1 MRMFAQIIVDV
12 PTMQTNQPYTYAI
25 PDKFVAVVEAGM
37 RVVVPFGK
45 GSRQVQGFVVGLQDD
60 YHGEVDLKEIT
71 DVVDVAPVLNAEM
84 LELADWVAREN
95 FAFKISVLQAM
106 LPNVMRAKYVKTVQ
120 LRDPALLETDAMLRD
135 FFTDRFEVPLDDNH
149 VTPEVLTALHK
160 YARLGQVA
168 INYQVGNRAKIK
180 LVTAVK
186 PILSAEKYDE
196 IRQGLRPTAKKQARL
211 LTYLMTA
218 SPNWIAQKEIIDA
231 TAVDYTTLKK
241 AETNGWIQKGEIEQ
255 YRLPK
260 LTSAITATEPLPLT
274 EQQAHVFTTL
284 SENLTDDAK
293 SQTYLLEG
301 VTGSGKTEVYLQAM
315 ATVLA
320 QGKTAL
326 MLVPEITLTPQMVRR
341 VKSRFGE
348 AVAVLHS
355 ALSDGERY
363 DEWRR
368 IERGEARVVVG
379 ARSAIFAPL
388 QDIGLI
394 ILDEEHDASY
404 KQEENPRYHA
414 RDVALWRASY
424 HRATVVLGSA
434 TSSLESRAHAQQG
447 QYTLLRLTQRVQTQ
461 PLPPVSL
468 VDMRESIKSGSDDLF
483 SNELLEALRQ
493 RLARGEQSVLMLNRR
508 GYANYVSC
516 RDCGFTPTCVN
527 CDLALTMHKVT
538 NSLICHYCGYQEPI
552 PKTCPNCGSQRI
564 RPFGAGTQKVE
575 AMLKEYLPTARVLR
589 MDQDTTRKKGATDG
603 MLEAFGNH
611 EADILLGTQ
620 MIAKGLDFPD
630 ITLVGVLNAD
640 TTLAL
645 PDYRAA
651 ERTFQ
656 LLTQV
661 SGRAGRADK
670 PGEVIVQTYNPE
682 HYALR
687 FAQTHDYEG
696 FYQYEMA
703 IRKEWQYS
711 PYYYTIQLKVLHE
724 SQTESARVAYE
735 IADWLKPYLDLQTVM
750 LGPSAGSVARL
761 NNKYVYRIVIK
772 YRQSAKLFEALDE
785 LMQAGQRLQRQKVTL
800 LIDRDPVNFV

>member
-1 MRMFAQIIVDV
+1 MFAQIIVDV
-12 PTMQTNQPYTYAI
+12 PTMQTNQPYTYTI
-25 PDKFVAVVEAGM
+25 PDRFQAMIEPGM

-45 GSRQVQGFVVGLQDD
+45 GKRQVQGFVVGLQDD
-60 YHGEVDLKEIT
+60 YQGTVALKEIAE
-71 DVVDVAPVLNAEM
+71 VVDVAPVLNAEM

-120 LRDPALLETDAMLRD
+120 LQDETVLENDAPLHD
-135 FFTDRFEVPLDDNH
+135 FFTDRFEVPLDDDH
-149 VTPEVLTALHK
+149 VSPELLTLLHK
-160 YARLGQVA
+160 YERTGQVS
-168 INYQVGNRAKIK
+168 IHYQVGNRAKIK
-180 LVTAVK
+180 LVTAIK
-186 PILSAEKYDE
+186 PLLTAEEYDA
-196 IRQGLRPTAKKQARL
+196 IRRDLRPTAKKQARL
-211 LTYLMTA
+211 LTYLMSA
-218 SPNWIAQKEIIDA
+218 PQDWIAQKEVID
-231 TAVDYTTLKK
+231 TTGVDYATLKK
-241 AETNGWIQKGEIEQ
+241 AETNGWLMKGEIEQ

-260 LTSAITATEPLPLT
+260 LTSAIAPTESLPLT
-274 EQQAHVFTTL
+274 EQQAEVFATL
-284 SENLTDDAK
+284 SENLSEKT
-293 SQTYLLEG
+293 SRTYLLEG

-320 QGKTAL
+320 QGQTAL

-348 AVAVLHS
+348 TVAVLHS

-368 IERGEARVVVG
+368 IERGEAKVVVG

-388 QDIGLI
+388 QNIGLI

-414 RDVALWRASY
+414 RDVALWRAAY

-434 TSSLESRAHAQQG
+434 TPSLESRAHAQQG

-461 PLPPVSL
+461 PLPPVRL

-483 SNELLEALRQ
+483 SDELLQALQQ
-493 RLARGEQSVLMLNRR
+493 RLERGEQSVLMLNRR

-516 RDCGFTPTCVN
+516 RDCGYTPTCIN

-552 PKTCPNCGSQRI
+552 PKTCPNCGSDRI

-575 AMLKEYLPTARVLR
+575 AMLKQYLPAARVLR
-589 MDQDTTRKKGATDG
+589 MDQDTTRKKGATDA

-620 MIAKGLDFPD
+620 MIAKGLDFPN

-703 IRKEWQYS
+703 LRKEWQYS
-711 PYYYTIQLKVLHE
+711 PYYYTIQLKILHE
-724 SQTESARVAYE
+724 SQAESARVAYE
-735 IADWLKPYLDLQTVM
+735 IADWLKPYLDIKTVM